1 MRNSQRHL
9 IPPDDRGPLRIMFLV
24 ASMAVGSIET
34 MLANLMRRMDRDRF
48 LPSLCCMRQVGA
60 LGEVLAAEMPTYYDL
75 IRHPFDVGVLGRLTR
90 LLRAEHVDA
99 LVTVGAGDTMFWGRL
114 AARRAGLPVMLS
126 SVGWR
131 SECDGIS
138 WLNRLRALA
147 RWTDGFI
154 TDTEAHAR
162 QLREAHGFPASKVHI
177 IHSGVDVVRF
187 CPSRQGKAIRRELG
201 IPSDAPLAG
210 IAAALRPGN
219 NHELFFRAAE
229 RVRQSLPSAQFLIVG
244 DGPESQR
251 LVALRDKLG
260 LQGTLHLLGARTDI
274 PEILAALDVF
284 ALSSKEDGKG
294 ISILEAMAT
303 GKPVVAPRVGS
314 VSEMVEDGRTGY
326 VTPVGDLD
334 SLAARMLEL
343 LASPSQA
350 RMMGEAGRVAAV
362 EHWSL
367 ERMTGDYEELI
378 ESIYTEKCRKSA
390 RHPQAQFGRQLATIS
405 AGQPG
410 A

>member
-1 MRNSQRHL
+1 MRRSQRRL
-9 IPPDDRGPLRIMFLV
+9 VPPDDRGPLRIMFLV
-24 ASMAVGSIET
+24 ASMAAGSVEI

-48 LPSLCCMRQVGA
+48 LPSVCCMRELGA
-60 LGEVLAAEMPTYYDL
+60 LGEVLAAEMPIYYDL
-75 IRHPFDVGVLGRLTR
+75 VRHPFDFGVLGRLTR

-99 LVTVGAGDTMFWGRL
+99 LVTVGRGDTMFWGRL
-114 AARRAGLPVMLS
+114 AARRAGMPVLLS
-126 SVGWR
+126 AVGCKCGSDR
-131 SECDGIS
+131 IS
-138 WLNRLRALA
+138 GLNRLRALA
-147 RWTDGFI
+147 RRTDGFI

-177 IHSGVDVVRF
+177 IRAGVDVVRF

-210 IAAALRPGN
+210 IVAALRPEK

-244 DGPESQR
+244 DGPERQR
-251 LVALRDKLG
+251 LVALRDTLG
-260 LQGTLHLLGARTDI
+260 LQGALHLLGVRTDI

-294 ISILEAMAT
+294 ASILEAMAT
-303 GKPVVAPRVGS
+303 GKPVVAPRVGCL
-314 VSEMVEDGRTGY
+314 SEMVEDGRTGY

-343 LASPSQA
+343 FADPRQA
-350 RMMGEAGRVAAV
+350 RTMGEAGRVAAI
-362 EHWSL
+362 ERCSL
-367 ERMTGDYEELI
+367 ERMTSDYEELI
-378 ESIYTEKCRKSA
+378 ECIYTEKCRKSA
-390 RHPQAQFGRQLATIS
+390 RHPQAQSGRQLATIS